1 MKLAIVVVYLVG
13 EDDGPLLD
21 LHLSQIRNCTKVPYE
36 IYASANR
43 LLPRFR
49 ERLDSDPNVRVCPC
63 PPTELRGFREHSFYL
78 EELIRIAIDDGATHV
93 LMLNPDSF
101 PVKEGWVREMA
112 DGLSDAT
119 VLSAVR
125 RDETDDH
132 KPHPSCL
139 LFPREFYLRYG
150 PRILMSDEEIASE
163 RGQAYQR
170 EFHVI
175 LDTCAGYGF
184 KLYCEGL
191 GWNALLRSNRAADHY
206 VIGSVYGDL
215 VFHLGGANR
224 AAKIHMRE
232 RRMIEHSFGKRST
245 RALNRLMRM
254 GAKVL
259 PERARAFFRP
269 YRGYVLAPGAQL
281 ALDASQRAFDSARR
295 QLIQDPDSYFRYL
308 RTGRRD

>member
-21 LHLSQIRNCTKVPYE
+21 LHLNQIRKCTKVPYQ
-36 IYASANR
+36 IYGSANR

-49 ERLDSDPNVRVCPC
+49 EQLESDPNVRVCPC
-63 PPTELRGFREHSFYL
+63 PPTELRGFREHAYYL
-78 EELIRIAIDDGATHV
+78 EELIRIAVDDGATHV

-112 DGLSDAT
+112 EQLSDAV

-150 PRILMSDEEIASE
+150 PRIVMSDEEIASE
-163 RGQAYQR
+163 RGRAYQA
-170 EFHVI
+170 EANVV
-175 LDTCAGYGF
+175 LDTCVGYGF
-184 KLYCEGL
+184 TLYCEGL
-191 GWNALLRSNRAADHY
+191 GWHALLRSNLAEDHY

-232 RRMIEHSFGKRST
+232 RRMIEHSFRRRTT
-245 RALNRLMRM
+245 RALNKLMRM
-254 GAKVL
+254 GAKVM
-259 PERARAFFRP
+259 PERVRAFFRP

-281 ALDASQRAFDSARR
+281 ALDAGQRAFDNARR

-308 RTGRRD
+308 RTGRRN